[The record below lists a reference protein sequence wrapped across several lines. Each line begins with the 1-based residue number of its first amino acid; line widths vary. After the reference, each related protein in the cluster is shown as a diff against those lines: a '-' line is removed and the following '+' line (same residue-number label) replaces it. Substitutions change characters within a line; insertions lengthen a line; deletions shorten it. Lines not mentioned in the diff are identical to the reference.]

1 MKHFAI
7 GRFLSGV
14 LMSCAFG
21 AASAQDFPSKPVRL
35 IVPYPGGVP
44 DFVARTVAPM
54 ATPALGQQVVVENV
68 SGAGGLLAIQRL
80 LQSPADGY
88 TVVLADAAQWAIV
101 PAMRPGVY
109 DPVNDL
115 VPVVLL
121 ATSTLYIAVTDK
133 VPAKTIQEFV
143 ALAKARPGTL
153 SYASAGTGTLHHL
166 FMESFKAASGI
177 EVLHVPFKGMSQALT
192 AFLGGEPPIGIGGWL
207 HFQPHTK
214 DGKVRVLASSTKDR
228 SRLTPEVPSMRDF
241 GAPEIDFSG
250 DMGLV
255 APARTPR
262 AVIDR
267 LAGAFGKAAQS
278 PEFATRMST
287 QGLEVLY
294 RSPDQF
300 GEVIKSQGQRF
311 ARAMKV
317 AGIKPEG
324 Q

>member
-1 MKHFAI
+1 MKHIVKGRLFA
-7 GRFLSGV
+7 GM
-14 LMSCAFG
+14 LMACALG
-21 AASAQDFPSKPVRL
+21 AASAQDFPSKPIRL

-54 ATPALGQQVVVENV
+54 ATQALGQQVVVENV

-115 VPVVLL
+115 VPVAML

-133 VPAKTIQEFV
+133 VPAKNIQEFV
-143 ALAKARPGTL
+143 ALAKAKPGTL

-166 FMESFKAASGI
+166 FMDSFKAAAGI
-177 EVLHVPFKGMSQALT
+177 DVLHVPFKGMSQALT
-192 AFLGGEPPIGIGGWL
+192 AFLGGEPPVGIGGWL
-207 HFQPHTK
+207 HFQPHIK
-214 DGKVRVLASSTKDR
+214 DGKVKVLASSTKDR
-228 SRLTPEVPSMRDF
+228 SRLTPDIPSMSDF

-250 DMGLV
+250 DMGVV

-262 AVIDR
+262 LAIDK
-267 LAGAFGKAAQS
+267 LAAAFGKAAQS
-278 PEFATRMST
+278 VEFATRLST
-287 QGLEVLY
+287 QGLEALY

-300 GEVIKSQGQRF
+300 AEAIKSQGTRF

-317 AGIKPEG
+317 AGIKPEA